1 MGAAL
6 HRTKESTHPPL
17 LYGNF
22 DFKDW
27 VINPKGLSKS
37 MRPFDNKSEH
47 YKTWRSRVVDHL
59 MSNNQGWGRVLELTE
74 MQRSP
79 LTKHRLA
86 AMGGVDEAP
95 LNLNQL
101 SSHLWTFL
109 GQHCLKDVV

>member
-1 MGAAL
+1 
-6 HRTKESTHPPL
+6 
-17 LYGNF
+17 
-22 DFKDW
+22 
-27 VINPKGLSKS
+27 
-37 MRPFDNKSEH
+37 
-47 YKTWRSRVVDHL
+47 
-59 MSNNQGWGRVLELTE
+59 MSCNQGWGRVVELTE

-109 GQHCLKDVV
+109 GQHCLEDVVYSRRLQLTNGEDLNGLELWRRLFLENQGAPNMS